1 MSVNII
7 NRYIELTKKQ
17 INTYMKLVFG
27 NMFNKDYNEQFIEKY
42 INARYYNYYQTDINE
57 TFRKKILSSLKDT
70 EETLSINNI
79 SDRELIQKMNVF
91 FQYVLYFDE
100 VVKCKDIKQKIERIS
115 KLRKKLLNKTS
126 KTFEETLYKKITESN
141 NAKAGFIDSL
151 KSEDFYIKL
160 TNYPRKID
168 VYRVNL
174 KHNVEVPIE
183 YSDFAIRKAFNSGI
197 IKEDKLIVEYYLTEE
212 LILKDI
218 LKQKFNKQYIVEFSE
233 TLFKKSKKLKSLFNI
248 INNPA
253 SLEQIILKIQYEDY
267 LENKEK
273 IHDLLREGY
282 KFAVVLDKTLTISS
296 KDIQTLDIF
305 KYVILNKQLDSYE
318 KIKNYKIQNIIEV

>member
-1 MSVNII
+1 M
-7 NRYIELTKKQ
+7 
-17 INTYMKLVFG
+17 
-27 NMFNKDYNEQFIEKY
+27 
-42 INARYYNYYQTDINE
+42 
-57 TFRKKILSSLKDT
+57 
-70 EETLSINNI
+70 
-79 SDRELIQKMNVF
+79 
-91 FQYVLYFDE
+91 
-100 VVKCKDIKQKIERIS
+100 
-115 KLRKKLLNKTS
+115 
-126 KTFEETLYKKITESN
+126 
-141 NAKAGFIDSL
+141 